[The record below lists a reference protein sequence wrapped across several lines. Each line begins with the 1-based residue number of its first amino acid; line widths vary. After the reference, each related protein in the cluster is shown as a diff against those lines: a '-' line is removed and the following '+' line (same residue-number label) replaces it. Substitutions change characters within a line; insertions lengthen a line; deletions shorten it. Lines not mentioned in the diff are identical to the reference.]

1 METKTTTLENLFE
14 NVEQYSKTSFELYKH
29 KAIYEIA
36 SLTSTLTVRFILT
49 MIVVLVSLF
58 ISVGIAIW
66 LGDALEKN
74 YYGFFIVG
82 FGYLLLWTVL
92 LIFRKTWIRTPMSNM
107 VIKSMLQTNNRLP

>member
-1 METKTTTLENLFE
+1 MENKATTLENLFE

-36 SLTSTLTVRFILT
+36 SLTSTLSVRFILT
-49 MIVVLVSLF
+49 MVVALVSLF
-58 ISVGIAIW
+58 FSIGIALW
-66 LGDALEKN
+66 LGDVLDKN

-82 FGYLLLWTVL
+82 LGYLFLWVII
-92 LIFRKTWIRTPMSNM
+92 LIFRKTWIRTPISNM